1 MATKTP
7 LWTTPLMLKVNM
19 QRQPQLGR
27 SVILA

>member
-7 LWTTPLMLKVNM
+7 LWTTPLEVNM

-27 SVILA
+27 SVI